1 MPHNVVPVPCTAGWC
16 PVMWA
21 GALNVPEGAVIP
33 CGLAPLT
40 THRFIRSAI
49 YLPCQALALTCA
61 KEEKHLCPTAAPGL
75 QSCFVTLLARCDPS
89 AERRR
94 RAAAPLRAAVR
105 GSAAAATLQGYRVCW
120 CQLCPA
126 FPPHI
131 PERRSQAWMSRPCPP
146 YALFFFFFASPA
158 GRVWFERS
166 GPWGGDPTQHAG
178 VSAPVCA
185 SPGAPLRARCV
196 ALCAGRCL
204 SATHITPGRRG
215 GHQHHQDVL
224 SRSGRFGGGLS
235 RSSTDCFYWESGW

>member
-1 MPHNVVPVPCTAGWC
+1 MPGVCCWPWRGSAGDGPFPSAPRRDPFPSTEPGLVPHNVVPVPCNVGWC

-21 GALNVPEGAVIP
+21 GALNMPEGAVIP
-33 CGLAPLT
+33 RGLAPLT

-120 CQLCPA
+120 CQLSPA

-146 YALFFFFFASPA
+146 YSLFFFFSPPQ
-158 GRVWFERS
+158 RVVFGLNVADLGAAIPPSTPGCQLLFVRVLE
-166 GPWGGDPTQHAG
+166 PL
-178 VSAPVCA
+178 CA
-185 SPGAPLRARCV
+185 LGAWRCV
-196 ALCAGRCL
+196 PVAA
-204 SATHITPGRRG
+204 
-215 GHQHHQDVL
+215 
-224 SRSGRFGGGLS
+224 
-235 RSSTDCFYWESGW
+235 